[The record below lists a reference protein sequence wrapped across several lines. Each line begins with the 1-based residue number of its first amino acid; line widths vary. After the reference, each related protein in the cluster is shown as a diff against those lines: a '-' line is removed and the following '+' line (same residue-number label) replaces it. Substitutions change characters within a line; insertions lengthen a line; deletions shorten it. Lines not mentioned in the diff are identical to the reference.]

1 MKHMDNS
8 LDFPKKQSL
17 KQGLLIGSLW
27 AEEISK
33 NQSRANEN
41 NVAEEEGK
49 TNPMICYQASL

>member
-1 MKHMDNS
+1 MDNS